1 MESREK
7 HGVLSHTPTPE
18 RKKQL
23 VDFHEQFK
31 EFKFIEICLYYF
43 LVTVI
48 FVIFQF
54 VFNILPALLT
64 IDHRVSSDPQIR
76 NLGSVCINRFP
87 LVQSGLAYPE
97 HLSRKLPV
105 QAATTEGVQVAL
117 SGCQS
122 VFSQRGWSP
131 ITLISF

>member
-7 HGVLSHTPTPE
+7 HGVLSRTPTPE

-31 EFKFIEICLYYF
+31 EFKFIEICQYYF

-54 VFNILPALLT
+54 VFLTVTAILRT
-64 IDHRVSSDPQIR
+64 IVANFFAEHK
-76 NLGSVCINRFP
+76 P
-87 LVQSGLAYPE
+87 LNPKS
-97 HLSRKLPV
+97 
-105 QAATTEGVQVAL
+105 
-117 SGCQS
+117 
-122 VFSQRGWSP
+122 
-131 ITLISF
+131 

>member
-54 VFNILPALLT
+54 VFFNSYGYFTNNCCQFFCRAQTPEPKILGIILRSLT
-64 IDHRVSSDPQIR
+64 VYEIYLIQ
-76 NLGSVCINRFP
+76 
-87 LVQSGLAYPE
+87 
-97 HLSRKLPV
+97 
-105 QAATTEGVQVAL
+105 
-117 SGCQS
+117 
-122 VFSQRGWSP
+122 FSFFNSAP
-131 ITLISF
+131 